1 MSAIQINLPVSKS
14 LLNRALIAIAGQGN
28 LKSWLENNANIV
40 ANGCRDTQLL
50 VNALTQENTVE
61 SSTYYFQDAGTPCRL
76 FTAFAA
82 ANFTSPCQITGNE
95 SLNSRS
101 IEPLVTAL
109 IAMGADIS
117 YSDRVGFTPISINR
131 GITAWQDVTISA
143 ALSSQYASALLLIAP
158 LFVGIKRII
167 ITDNTHSEA
176 YLEMT
181 VQLLN
186 RLGIETSSVKEGTE
200 LCITINGDYQSSN
213 TPIDLNLLESDW
225 SSAAFF
231 YPILLGLPDAVTL
244 ELLGLKLSNSERNTD
259 LVLSGLQL
267 DGRQG
272 DESDGFTSNQTLTI
286 SELTAYSSQG
296 DGEDD
301 LELTESSS
309 ITTMGK
315 SQQGDAAMCELGNH
329 LGIKSIATENGILIS
344 RQKSHINP
352 TPEFLEDDEIIAHD
366 QTLHINVKN
375 NPDLVP
381 ALVVGWCIMGKS
393 VVISGIENLRYK
405 ECDRISALQDN
416 IKLLGCTLTM
426 SGPEVDD
433 LWILNCSRRCF
444 PAQLHVNTH
453 SDHRIAMAF
462 SALKPWIP
470 ALSYTDAACVEKSF
484 PQFWEQLK
492 KCTFD

>member
-1 MSAIQINLPVSKS
+1 MLDIQINLPVSKS

-28 LKSWLENNANIV
+28 LKSWLENNSNIA

-50 VNALTQENTVE
+50 INALTQENTGE

-143 ALSSQYASALLLIAP
+143 ALSSQYATALLLIAP
-158 LFVGIKRII
+158 LFDGIKRII

-213 TPIDLNLLESDW
+213 TPIDLDILESDW

-231 YPILLGLPDAVTL
+231 YPLLLGMSKDATI
-244 ELLGLKLSNSERNTD
+244 ELIGLKLSNSERNTD

-272 DESDGFTSNQTLTI
+272 DESDGFTSTQTLTI
-286 SELTAYSSQG
+286 SELTAYSS
-296 DGEDD
+296 
-301 LELTESSS
+301 
-309 ITTMGK
+309 
-315 SQQGDAAMCELGNH
+315 QGDAAMCELGNH

-344 RQKSHINP
+344 RQNSHINP
-352 TPEFLEDDEIIAHD
+352 THEFLEDDEIIAHD

-393 VVISGIENLRYK
+393 VVISGIENLRFK
-405 ECDRISALQDN
+405 ECDRILALQEN
-416 IKLLGCTLTM
+416 IKGLGCTLTM
-426 SGPEVDD
+426 LSPEEDD
-433 LWILNCSRRCF
+433 RWIMNCSGRCF
-444 PAQLHVNTH
+444 PTQLQIDTQ

-470 ALSYTDAACVEKSF
+470 TLSYTDTACVEKSF

>member
-1 MSAIQINLPVSKS
+1 MH
-14 LLNRALIAIAGQGN
+14 
-28 LKSWLENNANIV
+28 
-40 ANGCRDTQLL
+40 
-50 VNALTQENTVE
+50 
-61 SSTYYFQDAGTPCRL
+61 Y
-76 FTAFAA
+76 
-82 ANFTSPCQITGNE
+82 
-95 SLNSRS
+95 
-101 IEPLVTAL
+101 
-109 IAMGADIS
+109 
-117 YSDRVGFTPISINR
+117 
-131 GITAWQDVTISA
+131 
-143 ALSSQYASALLLIAP
+143 
-158 LFVGIKRII
+158 
-167 ITDNTHSEA
+167 
-176 YLEMT
+176 
-181 VQLLN
+181 
-186 RLGIETSSVKEGTE
+186 
-200 LCITINGDYQSSN
+200 INGDYQSSN
-213 TPIDLNLLESDW
+213 TPIDLDLLESDW

-267 DGRQG
+267 DEG
-272 DESDGFTSNQTLTI
+272 DESDGFTSTQTLTI

-296 DGEDD
+296 DAG
-301 LELTESSS
+301 
-309 ITTMGK
+309 
-315 SQQGDAAMCELGNH
+315 MCELGNH

-405 ECDRISALQDN
+405 ECDRIAAIQEN
-416 IKLLGCTLTM
+416 IKSLGCTLRNFG
-426 SGPEVDD
+426 SEAND
-433 LWILNCSRRCF
+433 LWILNCSGRCL
-444 PAQLHVNTH
+444 PAQLNVNTQ

-470 ALSYTDAACVEKSF
+470 TLSYTDTTCVEKSF

>member
-28 LKSWLENNANIV
+28 LKSWLEDNSHII

-50 VNALTQENTVE
+50 INALSQDNSAGE

-76 FTAFAA
+76 YTAFAA
-82 ANFTSPCQITGNE
+82 ANFTSRCQITGNE

-131 GITAWQDVTISA
+131 RIKAWRDVTISA

-158 LFVGIKRII
+158 IFFGNKRII
-167 ITDNTHSEA
+167 ITDNTHSHA
-176 YLEMT
+176 YIEMT

-186 RLGIETSSVKEGTE
+186 QLGIEISSVKDDTE

-213 TPIDLNLLESDW
+213 TPIDLDILESDW

-231 YPILLGLPDAVTL
+231 YPILLGMPKDSTF
-244 ELLGLKLSNSERNTD
+244 ELLGLKMSQS
-259 LVLSGLQL
+259 QL
-267 DGRQG
+267 D
-272 DESDGFTSNQTLTI
+272 TNLA
-286 SELTAYSSQG
+286 L
-296 DGEDD
+296 
-301 LELTESSS
+301 
-309 ITTMGK
+309 MGK
-315 SQQGDAAMCELGNH
+315 SAQGDAIMCELGNH

-344 RQKSHINP
+344 RQNSHINP

-405 ECDRISALQDN
+405 ESDRIAAIQENMKS
-416 IKLLGCTLTM
+416 LGCTLRNFG
-426 SGPEVDD
+426 SESDD
-433 LWILNCSRRCF
+433 LWILNCSGRCF
-444 PAQLHVNTH
+444 PAQLNVNTQ

-470 ALSYTDAACVEKSF
+470 TLSYTDKTCVEKSF

>member
-40 ANGCRDTQLL
+40 ANGCRDTQVLI
-50 VNALTQENTVE
+50 NALTQENTGE

-76 FTAFAA
+76 FTAFVA
-82 ANFTSPCQITGNE
+82 ANFTSPCQIAGNE

-200 LCITINGDYQSSN
+200 LCITINGDYQSTN
-213 TPIDLNLLESDW
+213 TPIDLDLLESDW

-231 YPILLGLPDAVTL
+231 YPILLGLPDNVTL
-244 ELLGLKLSNSERNTD
+244 ELHGLKLSNSERNTD
-259 LVLSGLQL
+259 RLLSGLQL
-267 DGRQG
+267 DEG
-272 DESDGFTSNQTLTI
+272 DESDGFPSTQTLTI

-296 DGEDD
+296 DGEEDV
-301 LELTESSS
+301 ELTESSS
-309 ITTMGK
+309 ITTMCK
-315 SQQGDAAMCELGNH
+315 SHQGDAAICELGTH
-329 LGIKSIATENGILIS
+329 LGIKTIDTENGILIS
-344 RQKSHINP
+344 RQNNHINP

-405 ECDRISALQDN
+405 ECDRIAAIQEN
-416 IKLLGCTLTM
+416 IKSLGCTLRNFG
-426 SGPEVDD
+426 SEAND
-433 LWILNCSRRCF
+433 LWILNCSGRCF
-444 PAQLHVNTH
+444 PAQLQIDTQ

-470 ALSYTDAACVEKSF
+470 TLSYTDKTCVEKSF

>member
-40 ANGCRDTQLL
+40 ANGCRDTQVLI
-50 VNALTQENTVE
+50 NALTQENTGE

-76 FTAFAA
+76 FTAFVA

-109 IAMGADIS
+109 IAMGADIG

-200 LCITINGDYQSSN
+200 LCITINGDYQSTN
-213 TPIDLNLLESDW
+213 TPIDLDLLESDW

-231 YPILLGLPDAVTL
+231 YPILLGLPDNVTL
-244 ELLGLKLSNSERNTD
+244 ELHGLKLSNSERNTD
-259 LVLSGLQL
+259 RLLSGLQL
-267 DGRQG
+267 DEG
-272 DESDGFTSNQTLTI
+272 DESDGFPSTQTLTI

-296 DGEDD
+296 D
-301 LELTESSS
+301 
-309 ITTMGK
+309 
-315 SQQGDAAMCELGNH
+315 AAMCELCNH

-344 RQKSHINP
+344 RQNSHINP
-352 TPEFLEDDEIIAHD
+352 TTEFLEDDEIIAHD
-366 QTLHINVKN
+366 QTLHINLKN

-405 ECDRISALQDN
+405 ECDRIAAIQEN
-416 IKLLGCTLTM
+416 IKSLGCTLRNFG
-426 SGPEVDD
+426 SESDD
-433 LWILNCSRRCF
+433 LWILNCSGRCF
-444 PAQLHVNTH
+444 PAQLNVNTQ

>member
-28 LKSWLENNANIV
+28 QKSWLENNAKIV

-50 VNALTQENTVE
+50 INALTQENTGE

-76 FTAFAA
+76 FTAFVA
-82 ANFTSPCQITGNE
+82 ANFTSPCQIAGNE

-186 RLGIETSSVKEGTE
+186 RLGIETSSVKEGTA

-213 TPIDLNLLESDW
+213 TPIDLDLLESDW

-231 YPILLGLPDAVTL
+231 YPILLGLPDNVTL
-244 ELLGLKLSNSERNTD
+244 ELHGLKLSNSERNTD
-259 LVLSGLQL
+259 RLLSGLQL
-267 DGRQG
+267 DEG
-272 DESDGFTSNQTLTI
+272 DESDGFPSTQTLTI

-296 DGEDD
+296 D
-301 LELTESSS
+301 
-309 ITTMGK
+309 
-315 SQQGDAAMCELGNH
+315 AAMCELGTH
-329 LGIKSIATENGILIS
+329 LGIKTIDTENGILIS
-344 RQKSHINP
+344 RQNNHINP

-405 ECDRISALQDN
+405 ECDRIAAIQENMKS
-416 IKLLGCTLTM
+416 LGCTLRNFG
-426 SGPEVDD
+426 SESDD
-433 LWILNCSRRCF
+433 LWILNCSGRCF
-444 PAQLHVNTH
+444 PAQLQIDTQ

>member
-28 LKSWLENNANIV
+28 QKSWLENNAKIV

-50 VNALTQENTVE
+50 INALTQENTGE

-76 FTAFAA
+76 FTAFVA

-109 IAMGADIS
+109 IAMGADIG

-200 LCITINGDYQSSN
+200 LCITINGDYQSTN
-213 TPIDLNLLESDW
+213 TPIDLDLLESDW

-231 YPILLGLPDAVTL
+231 YPILLGLPDNVTL
-244 ELLGLKLSNSERNTD
+244 ELHGLKLSNSERNTD
-259 LVLSGLQL
+259 RLLSGLQL

-272 DESDGFTSNQTLTI
+272 D
-286 SELTAYSSQG
+286 
-296 DGEDD
+296 
-301 LELTESSS
+301 
-309 ITTMGK
+309 
-315 SQQGDAAMCELGNH
+315 AAICELGTH
-329 LGIKSIATENGILIS
+329 LGIKTIDTENGILIS
-344 RQKSHINP
+344 RHQSATNT

-366 QTLHINVKN
+366 QTLHIKLKN

-393 VVISGIENLRYK
+393 VVIRGIENLRYK
-405 ECDRISALQDN
+405 ECDRIAAIQENMKS
-416 IKLLGCTLTM
+416 LGCTLRNFG
-426 SGPEVDD
+426 SESDD
-433 LWILNCSRRCF
+433 LWILNCSGRCF
-444 PAQLHVNTH
+444 PAQLQIDTQ

-470 ALSYTDAACVEKSF
+470 TLSYTDTTCVEKSF

>member
-28 LKSWLENNANIV
+28 LKSWLEDNSHII

-50 VNALTQENTVE
+50 INALSQDNSAGE

-82 ANFTSPCQITGNE
+82 ANFTSRCQITGNE

-109 IAMGADIS
+109 NAMGADIS

-131 GITAWQDVTISA
+131 RIKAWRDVTISA
-143 ALSSQYASALLLIAP
+143 ALSSQYASALLLMAP
-158 LFVGIKRII
+158 LFVGLKKII
-167 ITDNTHSEA
+167 ITENTHSHA
-176 YLEMT
+176 YIEMT
-181 VQLLN
+181 IQLLN
-186 RLGIETSSVKEGTE
+186 QLGIEISSVKDDTE

-213 TPIDLNLLESDW
+213 TPIDLDILESDW

-231 YPILLGLPDAVTL
+231 YPILLGMPKDSTF
-244 ELLGLKLSNSERNTD
+244 ELLGLKMSQS
-259 LVLSGLQL
+259 QL
-267 DGRQG
+267 D
-272 DESDGFTSNQTLTI
+272 TNLA
-286 SELTAYSSQG
+286 L
-296 DGEDD
+296 
-301 LELTESSS
+301 
-309 ITTMGK
+309 MGK
-315 SQQGDAAMCELGNH
+315 SAQGDAIMCELGNH

-344 RQKSHINP
+344 RQNSHINP

-405 ECDRISALQDN
+405 ESDRIAAIQENMKS
-416 IKLLGCTLTM
+416 LGCTLRNFG
-426 SGPEVDD
+426 SESDD
-433 LWILNCSRRCF
+433 LWILNCSGRCF
-444 PAQLHVNTH
+444 PAQLNVNTQ

-470 ALSYTDAACVEKSF
+470 TLNYTDTACVEKSF

>member
-1 MSAIQINLPVSKS
+1 MLDNQINLPVSKS
-14 LLNRALIAIAGQGN
+14 LLNRALIAIAGQGS
-28 LKSWLENNANIV
+28 LKSWLENNSNIA

-50 VNALTQENTVE
+50 INALTQENTGE

-143 ALSSQYASALLLIAP
+143 ALSSQYATALLLIAP
-158 LFVGIKRII
+158 LFDGIKRII

-213 TPIDLNLLESDW
+213 TPIDLDILESDW

-231 YPILLGLPDAVTL
+231 YPLLLGMSKDATI
-244 ELLGLKLSNSERNTD
+244 ELVGLKMSNSERSKD
-259 LVLSGLQL
+259 PALLGLQL
-267 DGRQG
+267 DGL
-272 DESDGFTSNQTLTI
+272 TSTQIQTLPI
-286 SELTAYSSQG
+286 SELVARSFQG
-296 DGEDD
+296 DSAIC
-301 LELTESSS
+301 LF
-309 ITTMGK
+309 
-315 SQQGDAAMCELGNH
+315 GNL
-329 LGIKSIATENGILIS
+329 LGIETIQTKKGILIS
-344 RQKSHINP
+344 RNQIEINK
-352 TPEFLEDDEIIAHD
+352 TLTFLTDYGILEHD
-366 QTLHINVKN
+366 QTLHINLKN

-381 ALVVGWCIMGKS
+381 ALVVGCCILGKS
-393 VVISGIENLRYK
+393 AIISGIHNLRFK
-405 ECDRISALQDN
+405 ECDRILALQEN
-416 IKLLGCTLTM
+416 IKGLGCTLTM
-426 SGPEVDD
+426 LGPEEDD
-433 LWILNCSRRCF
+433 RWILNCSGRFF
-444 PAQLHVNTH
+444 PAQIQIETK

-462 SALKPWIP
+462 SALKPWIA
-470 ALSYTDAACVEKSF
+470 ALSYTDTACVEKSF

>member
-28 LKSWLENNANIV
+28 LKSWLEDNSHII

-50 VNALTQENTVE
+50 INALSQDNSAGE

-82 ANFTSPCQITGNE
+82 ANFTSRCQITGNE

-131 GITAWQDVTISA
+131 RIKAWRDVTISA

-158 LFVGIKRII
+158 IFFGNKRII
-167 ITDNTHSEA
+167 ITDNTHSHA
-176 YLEMT
+176 YIEMT

-186 RLGIETSSVKEGTE
+186 QLGIEISSVKDDTE

-213 TPIDLNLLESDW
+213 TPIDLDILESDW

-231 YPILLGLPDAVTL
+231 YPILLGMPKDSTF
-244 ELLGLKLSNSERNTD
+244 ELLGLKMSQS
-259 LVLSGLQL
+259 QL
-267 DGRQG
+267 D
-272 DESDGFTSNQTLTI
+272 TNLA
-286 SELTAYSSQG
+286 L
-296 DGEDD
+296 
-301 LELTESSS
+301 
-309 ITTMGK
+309 MGK
-315 SQQGDAAMCELGNH
+315 SAQGDAIMCELGNH

-344 RQKSHINP
+344 RQNSHINP

-393 VVISGIENLRYK
+393 VVIHGIENLRYK
-405 ECDRISALQDN
+405 ECDRIAAIQENMKS
-416 IKLLGCTLTM
+416 LGCTLRNFG
-426 SGPEVDD
+426 SESDD
-433 LWILNCSRRCF
+433 LWILNCSGRCF
-444 PAQLHVNTH
+444 PAQLNVNTQ

-470 ALSYTDAACVEKSF
+470 TLSYTDKTCVEKSF